1 MQAATVVDT
10 LTQKLKH
17 LHVDIL
23 TEFEVTKAEK
33 RKSTFYVYGND
44 KCFQSSNLILATGGC
59 AQPNLGSNGSGYKLA
74 KDFHHDKITDTF
86 PSLVGLE
93 AEGKYLKDTS
103 GVRNVSNAS
112 VYANNELIAKEHGE
126 VQFTK
131 IWGFRDPDFPDQSFC
146 DRSIKKKEKSKN
158 LFKSHATDGNLRRNN
173 RVFLKS
179 CNYKTVEE
187 FFQGFLNK
195 KLVYAILL
203 RLKIDPENQL
213 LRYPGKILTG
223 S

>member
-1 MQAATVVDT
+1 M
-10 LTQKLKH
+10 
-17 LHVDIL
+17 DIL

-74 KDFHHDKITDTF
+74 KDFHHKITDTF

-103 GVRNVSNAS
+103 GVRNVSNVS

-131 IWGFRDPDFPDQSFC
+131 YGVSGIPIFQISHFAIEALR
-146 DRSIKKKEKSKN
+146 RKEKSKN

-173 RVFLKS
+173 RSILK
-179 CNYKTVEE
+179 E
-187 FFQGFLNK
+187 L
-195 KLVYAILL
+195 
-203 RLKIDPENQL
+203 QL
-213 LRYPGKILTG
+213 
-223 S
+223 

>member
-74 KDFHHDKITDTF
+74 KDFHHKITDTF

-103 GVRNVSNAS
+103 EFEMSVMSAS
-112 VYANNELIAKEHGE
+112 TRIMN
-126 VQFTK
+126 
-131 IWGFRDPDFPDQSFC
+131 
-146 DRSIKKKEKSKN
+146 
-158 LFKSHATDGNLRRNN
+158 
-173 RVFLKS
+173 
-179 CNYKTVEE
+179 
-187 FFQGFLNK
+187 
-195 KLVYAILL
+195 
-203 RLKIDPENQL
+203 
-213 LRYPGKILTG
+213 
-223 S
+223 